1 MGMKGLSGGHGIG
14 LLILLLIGTP
24 LSAVAAEPSHVWEV
38 INPEGV
44 VRIEPMK
51 INPHPDTLQGKTV
64 LLRWNGKHNGDRFL
78 KRIGEL
84 LAENVRNIRI
94 IQSWAVAPETA
105 DPITGSQER
114 SERFAKI
121 LAGLKPDIVIGAQ
134 AD

>member
-1 MGMKGLSGGHGIG
+1 MGMKGFTKGPGIG
-14 LLILLLIGTP
+14 LLIILLIGIP
-24 LSAVAAEPSHVWEV
+24 LSTVAAEPSQVWEV

-51 INPHPDTLQGKTV
+51 INPHPNTLQGKTV

-84 LAENVRNIRI
+84 LAENVRDIRI
-94 IQSWAVAPETA
+94 IRSWEAAPETA

-121 LAGLKPDIVIGAQ
+121 LAGFKPDIVIGAQ

>member
-1 MGMKGLSGGHGIG
+1 MKKLSECPGIG
-14 LLILLLIGTP
+14 LLTLLLIGMP
-24 LSAVAAEPSHVWEV
+24 LSAEAAEPSHVWEV

-84 LAENVRNIRI
+84 LAENVKGIRMI
-94 IQSWAVAPETA
+94 RSWEVAPETA

-114 SERFAKI
+114 SERFAKV
-121 LAGLKPDIVIGAQ
+121 LTGLKPDIVIGAQ